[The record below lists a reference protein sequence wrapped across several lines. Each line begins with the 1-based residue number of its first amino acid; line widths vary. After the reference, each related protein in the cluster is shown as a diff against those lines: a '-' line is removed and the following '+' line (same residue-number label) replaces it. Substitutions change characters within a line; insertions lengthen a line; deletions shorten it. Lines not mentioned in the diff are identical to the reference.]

1 MLQQILS
8 RATNLAGGTTGW
20 NQLSRIEETHMIID
34 IIFLS
39 FLAFLFYLK
48 KTLLGFLSMNSLAN
62 LF

>member
-20 NQLSRIEETHMIID
+20 NRLSRIEETHMIID